1 MGDALEAELSECLPI
16 FVDRLR
22 NEITR
27 LTAVRAVTL
36 VARYVTTAPGKSFE
50 LL

>member
-1 MGDALEAELSECLPI
+1 MIGSMGDALSDKLSECLPI

-27 LTAVRAVTL
+27 LTAVRAITL
-36 VARYVTTAPGKSFE
+36 VAM
-50 LL
+50 